1 MAASSVDTSPRP
13 GGDGPAESVGPG
25 EDGPAESVGPGEDED
40 DPDPADPHPDFPDDF
55 DDDVASRES
64 EEAVTEPPSPR

>member
-1 MAASSVDTSPRP
+1 MAASSVDTSPSP
-13 GGDGPAESVGPG
+13 GGDGPAGAPPG
-25 EDGPAESVGPGEDED
+25 ESVGPGEDED

>member
-1 MAASSVDTSPRP
+1 MASGIESGETR
-13 GGDGPAESVGPG
+13 GDVEDGVGP
-25 EDGPAESVGPGEDED
+25 DED